1 MLAIRGNYSAENP
14 LQRALMM
21 RSLLPVPC
29 LWAMFRFAVF
39 AVFTAVLSSCASHSA
54 SPDSHLPAPTAGT
67 LGTSTPTPAE
77 RTATQRKIAALLF
90 GIALADI
97 DEPHIGANYDY
108 NHFGEDPEP
117 ENTCDGYA
125 GGHAGTDMQ
134 TKDVEG
140 VSTAD
145 RQVFSLTGGEVVGVD
160 VANGRVFIKTTVG
173 MLRERELEA
182 RKTETV
188 QLGYFH
194 LRQIFVKPGDTT
206 AAGTPLGIQGNL
218 GLGLATSDTTTREH
232 VHVEVRAGNASVGA
246 ACGAAPR
253 DGTGSA
259 KNGALDPQ
267 RYFEAIAN
275 SLGLRLR

>member
-14 LQRALMM
+14 FQRALML

-29 LWAMFRFAVF
+29 LWAMFRFVVL

-54 SPDSHLPAPTAGT
+54 SPDSHLTAPTAGT
-67 LGTSTPTPAE
+67 LATSIPTPSE
-77 RTATQRKIAALLF
+77 RTATQRKIGALLF
-90 GIALADI
+90 DIALVDI
-97 DEPHIGANYDY
+97 DQPSIGANYDY

-140 VSTAD
+140 AATAE

-160 VANGRVFIKTTVG
+160 AANGRVFIKATLA
-173 MLRERELEA
+173 MLGEREPEA

-194 LRQIFVKPGDTT
+194 LR
-206 AAGTPLGIQGNL
+206 
-218 GLGLATSDTTTREH
+218 
-232 VHVEVRAGNASVGA
+232 
-246 ACGAAPR
+246 
-253 DGTGSA
+253 
-259 KNGALDPQ
+259 
-267 RYFEAIAN
+267 
-275 SLGLRLR
+275 

>member
-1 MLAIRGNYSAENP
+1 MLATRGIHGAANP
-14 LQRALMM
+14 LELDLMM
-21 RSLLPVPC
+21 RSLLPVLC
-29 LWAMFRFAVF
+29 LLAVFRFAVL
-39 AVFTAVLSSCASHSA
+39 AVLTAVLSSCASHSA
-54 SPDSHLPAPTAGT
+54 SPDSHLPAPTART
-67 LGTSTPTPAE
+67 LITSAPTPVE
-77 RTATQRKIAALLF
+77 RTATQRKIASLLF
-90 GIALADI
+90 GIALGDI
-97 DEPHIGANYDY
+97 DKPHIGANYDY

-140 VSTAD
+140 VATAD
-145 RQVFSLTGGEVVGVD
+145 RQVFSMTGGEVVGVD
-160 VANGRVFIKTTVG
+160 VANGRVFIKATVA

-206 AAGTPLGIQGNL
+206 APGKPLGIQGNL

-232 VHVEVRAGNASVGA
+232 VHVEVRAGNANVGA

-253 DGTGSA
+253 DGPGSA
-259 KNGALDPQ
+259 KDGALDPQ
-267 RYFEAIAN
+267 RYFEAIAY